1 MARSLRRLAVALL
14 LAPIRIYRWFIS
26 PLFPPACRF
35 MPSCSEYAVDA
46 LTLHGPWR
54 GLLLTVRRV
63 LRCHPVK
70 WLGGS
75 SGFDPVPP
83 PRSRTHG

>member
-1 MARSLRRLAVALL
+1 MKDLLRRVSLSLL
-14 LAPIRIYRWFIS
+14 LAPVRIYQWCIS
-26 PLFPPACRF
+26 PMLPPACRF
-35 MPSCSEYAVDA
+35 MPTCSEYAVDA

-54 GLLLTVRRV
+54 GSVMAAKRL

-70 WLGGS
+70 WLGGA

-83 PRSRTHG
+83 PR

>member
-1 MARSLRRLAVALL
+1 MKSYLRRASLSVL
-14 LAPIRIYRWFIS
+14 LAPIRIYQWCIS
-26 PLFPPACRF
+26 PMLPPACRF
-35 MPSCSEYAVDA
+35 MPTCSEYAVDA

-54 GLLLTVRRV
+54 GSAMAAKRL

-70 WLGGS
+70 WLGGA

-83 PRSRTHG
+83 PR

>member
-1 MARSLRRLAVALL
+1 MARILRQLAVALL

-35 MPSCSEYAVDA
+35 MPSCSEYAIDA

-83 PRSRTHG
+83 PRSGTHG

>member
-1 MARSLRRLAVALL
+1 MKEHLRRARLSLL
-14 LAPIRIYRWFIS
+14 LAPIRIYQWCIS
-26 PLFPPACRF
+26 PMLPPACRF
-35 MPSCSEYAVDA
+35 MPTCSEYAVDA

-54 GLLLTVRRV
+54 GSVMAAKRL

-70 WLGGS
+70 WLGGA

-83 PRSRTHG
+83 PR

>member
-1 MARSLRRLAVALL
+1 MTRFLRRLAVVLL
-14 LAPIRIYRWFIS
+14 LAPVRIYRWLIS

-35 MPSCSEYAVDA
+35 MPTCSEYAVDA

-54 GLLLTVRRV
+54 GSLLTVRRV
-63 LRCHPVK
+63 LRCHPVR

-83 PRSRTHG
+83 PRSGTHG

>member
-1 MARSLRRLAVALL
+1 MKTYLRRASLSVL
-14 LAPIRIYRWFIS
+14 LAPIRIYQWCIS
-26 PLFPPACRF
+26 PMLPPACRF
-35 MPSCSEYAVDA
+35 MPTCSEYAVDA

-54 GLLLTVRRV
+54 GSAMAAKRL

-70 WLGGS
+70 WLGGA

-83 PRSRTHG
+83 PR

>member
-1 MARSLRRLAVALL
+1 MARSLRQLAVALL

-35 MPSCSEYAVDA
+35 TPSCSEYAVDA

-83 PRSRTHG
+83 PRSGTHG